1 MASSSGANRGAKS
14 LNLDITKFIS
24 PEATNRKHVAF
35 KIRSNPAMK
44 MLLDGLN
51 TDITLEARGGSRF
64 RAHTSV
70 LASYSPVFERKI
82 SANMPQIV
90 DGMSIEGLKLFVVL
104 LYLLPVLQDTVIV
117 NGLENAVIAHID
129 ELIAAR
135 LKFEVSEL
143 DPILTKALAKTLTP
157 ENCGNYLYYW
167 MLVSLKQHSG
177 TNFGTT

>member
-14 LNLDITKFIS
+14 LNIDITKFIS

-70 LASYSPVFERKI
+70 LASYSPVFGAIFKTRIEGKI
-82 SANMPQIV
+82 SANVPE
-90 DGMSIEGLKLFVVL
+90 IE
-104 LYLLPVLQDTVIV
+104 
-117 NGLENAVIAHID
+117 H
-129 ELIAAR
+129 
-135 LKFEVSEL
+135 
-143 DPILTKALAKTLTP
+143 
-157 ENCGNYLYYW
+157 
-167 MLVSLKQHSG
+167 
-177 TNFGTT
+177 